1 MSCGCNNEP
10 YNNVCRQDIPYP
22 QVSHESVPSLIDNL
36 VQALYG
42 DITKSV
48 VSGRVVWNI
57 PCDPNNSTQVFGIPR
72 LPGEGLLCYLIRC
85 FDDFNEKYLGSLASA
100 PLGPQQEGALYW
112 NSINNEMFVWN
123 GTAWQ
128 TIIPT
133 QFTQFT
139 PFLSTGTPTAR
150 NLVTRG
156 ADIIN
161 VKDFGAVGDGVA
173 NDAPAIRA
181 AFNFAVT
188 KLDSTVYFPQGKYA
202 LKTFFDGS
210 STWVSQT
217 YSVRPLIGPNDYS
230 GYDTG
235 TTVRKLKVLGDRATL
250 TSGLFPNNQLSY
262 FWQDPAVVPSNP
274 NNYGPSILSWF
285 SFTGNWQLEFD
296 GLELISTFGGAG
308 ERTPRNAPANEYLY
322 TGYGAID
329 AITVTGSILFPSADV
344 YTTKANCKITNCKF
358 VDFTHAVVP
367 WLQTQFIFD
376 NNNISVTYGYA
387 STGHGG
393 FPYVGINGN
402 DTAAESIVTNNTY
415 DGCATKDIT
424 FLNSSTYS
432 PTLTL
437 PLPAGGTGPIAFNVV
452 RGGQDGF
459 WHCGYGYRKSKEI
472 VSKNTI
478 SGWIFEAIKNQ
489 GQTNNYA
496 FTSKTSSTS
505 GDPASGYI
513 SWNNA
518 TQTSATALNVSYI
531 SSSNPSVS
539 FSGNAEYWFRQ
550 TLKQNAIVNVVTQG
564 KIQYTQ
570 RWKISGT
577 PTFFS
582 TYVQIPVTLIEA
594 KDRGVSCPQG
604 TVIEFYNESVADL
617 LQVIWT
623 DNNIDGTVPIGGWIR
638 QTYGMT
644 PNCSNAIVTGNIIR
658 NSVYAIQPNQ
668 QGCIGYGTNYLF
680 SDNISIKTAYPNTG
694 YWNSPRTSYVGEH
707 IALFNCSN
715 ATIAGNRLIT
725 IDPYDPTQDGY
736 PSDSSNGNIAIGL
749 SYCGLGGITI
759 ENNQLVI
766 ENPKSGNGY
775 AAVHIG
781 SFNPI
786 VKNNYI
792 DGFKFITVF
801 GGAGNNPNS
810 ATGQT
815 LLSDNIF
822 TGTELFKSEN
832 GQGYPAYIKDMLFTI
847 YPTQSGWYKLYSA
860 NDSWV
865 GGIGIVIKTP
875 SRQPTGVV
883 NTWQGQ
889 KTSLELAWQG
899 NPYVDDWNIATIN
912 QISHNQNVTGMPITK
927 CAIRPFENYG
937 GGGAAISFYVSQA
950 LDTYPIFIYDRAG
963 GGSGAS
969 ARAVF
974 TNGVITSITG
984 LTGGTG
990 YTSDTRCII
999 SPWLTDYITYAETN
1013 GSGAILTPVIS
1024 GGIIQSITITNGGS
1038 GYAYPIQILVKEEMA
1053 MTLSVNAESDLR
1065 FSAQKIIPVTGVG
1078 GDVIPTE
1085 SNSCMI
1091 TLAKGTKC
1099 VTKSNA
1105 MQAAGTKTGVGT
1117 IAIASGVPSST
1128 PDFIGQEQLDTATN
1142 KFYKAK
1148 GTASSAD
1155 WIALN

>member
-1 MSCGCNNEP
+1 MNEIADRAA
-10 YNNVCRQDIPYP
+10 YYARIAQHAAD
-22 QVSHESVPSLIDNL
+22 QVEGFESL
-36 VQALYG
+36 
-42 DITKSV
+42 
-48 VSGRVVWNI
+48 
-57 PCDPNNSTQVFGIPR
+57 
-72 LPGEGLLCYLIRC
+72 
-85 FDDFNEKYLGSLASA
+85 YLGAKATA
-100 PLGPQQEGALYW
+100 PTVDNEGNPLVVGALYFNTTDDTMYAW
-112 NSINNEMFVWN
+112 D
-123 GTAWQ
+123 GTAWIDFVAGFDENTNYQ
-128 TIIPT
+128 V
-133 QFTQFT
+133 
-139 PFLSTGTPTAR
+139 TGTPTAR
-150 NLVTRG
+150 NLATRG
-156 ADIIN
+156 GDVIN

-173 NDAPAIRA
+173 DDAPAIRA
-181 AFNFAVT
+181 AFNFAAT

-202 LKTFFDGS
+202 LKTYFDGS

-217 YSVRPLIGPNDYS
+217 YGGRPLIGPNDYGS
-230 GYDTG
+230 YDTG
-235 TTVRKLKVLGDRATL
+235 TTVRKLKILGDRATL

-262 FWQDPAVVPSNP
+262 YWQDPAVVPSNP
-274 NNYGPSILSWF
+274 NNYGPSFLSWF
-285 SFTGNWQLEFD
+285 SFIGNWQLEFD

-308 ERTPRNAPANEYLY
+308 ERSVRNAPANEALY

-329 AITVTGSILFPSADV
+329 AIFVGGSLLFPDQS
-344 YTTKANCKITNCKF
+344 TTKASCKITNCKF
-358 VDFTHAVVP
+358 VDFTHAVDP

-393 FPYVGINGN
+393 FPYVGINGHDIAN
-402 DTAAESIVTNNTY
+402 ECIVTNNTY
-415 DGCATKDIT
+415 DGCATKDLT

-437 PLPAGGTGPIAFNVV
+437 PLPAGGTGPIAFNRV

-459 WHCGYGYRKSKEI
+459 WHAGYGYRKCKEI

-478 SGWIFEAIKNQ
+478 SGWNIEAIKNQ
-489 GQTNNYA
+489 GQTNKYT
-496 FTSKTSSTS
+496 FVSKTSSTS
-505 GDPASGYI
+505 GDPLSGYI
-513 SWNNA
+513 TWNNA
-518 TQTSATALNVSYI
+518 TQTSATVLNVSYV

-577 PTFFS
+577 PTFLS
-582 TYVQIPVTLIEA
+582 TYVQIPVTLVEA

-604 TVIEFYNESVADL
+604 TVIEFYNESIADL
-617 LQVIWT
+617 LQAVWT
-623 DNNIDGTVPIGGWIR
+623 DNNIDGTYPLGSEIR
-638 QTYGMT
+638 QSYGMT
-644 PNCSNAIVTGNIIR
+644 PNCSNAIVTGNFVR
-658 NSVYAIQPNQ
+658 NSDFAIQPNQ

-680 SDNISIKTAYPNTG
+680 ANNTSIKSAYPNTG
-694 YWNSPRTSYVGEH
+694 YWNSPKTSFGGAH
-707 IALFNCSN
+707 ISLFNCNN
-715 ATIAGNRLIT
+715 AIIAGNRLIT
-725 IDPYDPTQDGY
+725 IDPYDPTQDGF
-736 PSDSSNGNIAIGL
+736 PSDSSLGNVGIDL
-749 SYCGLGGITI
+749 VYCGIGGITI

-766 ENPKSGNGY
+766 ENPKTGNGY
-775 AAVHIG
+775 AAITIG

-792 DGFKFITVF
+792 DGFKFLTSF
-801 GGAGNNPNS
+801 GGAGSNPNA

-832 GQGYPAYIKDMLFTI
+832 NQGYPAYIKDMLFTI
-847 YPTQSGWYKLYSA
+847 YPTQVGWYKLYSA
-860 NDSWV
+860 NNSWV
-865 GGIGIVIKTP
+865 GGVGIVIKTP
-875 SRQPTGVV
+875 SRTPTGTA
-883 NTWQGQ
+883 NTWDGQ
-889 KTSLELAWQG
+889 KTVLELAWQG
-899 NPYVDDWNIATIN
+899 NPYVDDGNIATIN
-912 QISHNQNVTGMPITK
+912 QISHNESLWTPMPITK
-927 CAIRPFENYG
+927 CAIRPLENFG
-937 GGGAAISFYVSQA
+937 GGIGAISFYVSKV
-950 LDTYPIFIYDRAG
+950 LVSYPIFIYDRAG

-969 ARAVF
+969 ATAVF

-990 YTSDTRCII
+990 YTSDTKCIL
-999 SPWLTDYITYAETN
+999 SPWINDYVTLAETN

-1024 GGIIQSITITNGGS
+1024 GGVIQSITITNGGS

-1053 MTLSVNAESDLR
+1053 MTLSVNAESDLV

-1078 GDVIPTE
+1078 NDVIPTE

-1091 TLAKGTKC
+1091 TLARGTKC

-1105 MQAAGTKTGVGT
+1105 MQAAGKKTGVGT

>member
-1 MSCGCNNEP
+1 MNAIANRANYYARVAQNAADQIAGF
-10 YNNVCRQDIPYP
+10 
-22 QVSHESVPSLIDNL
+22 ESL
-36 VQALYG
+36 
-42 DITKSV
+42 
-48 VSGRVVWNI
+48 
-57 PCDPNNSTQVFGIPR
+57 
-72 LPGEGLLCYLIRC
+72 
-85 FDDFNEKYLGSLASA
+85 YLGAKATA
-100 PLGPQQEGALYW
+100 PTVDNEGNPLIVGALYFNTTDDTMYAW
-112 NSINNEMFVWN
+112 D
-123 GTAWQ
+123 GTAWLDVATGFDENTNYQ
-128 TIIPT
+128 A
-133 QFTQFT
+133 
-139 PFLSTGTPTAR
+139 TGTPTAR

-173 NDAPAIRA
+173 DDAPAIRA
-181 AFNFAVT
+181 AFNFAAT

-217 YSVRPLIGPNDYS
+217 YAGRPLIGPNDYS

-235 TTVRKLKVLGDRATL
+235 TTVRKLKILGDRATL
-250 TSGLFPNNQLSY
+250 TSGLFPDNQLSY
-262 FWQDPAVVPSNP
+262 FWQDPAIVPSNP
-274 NNYGPSILSWF
+274 NNYGPSVLSWF
-285 SFTGNWQLEFD
+285 SFTGDWQLEFD

-308 ERTPRNAPANEYLY
+308 ERTPRNAPADESLY
-322 TGYGAID
+322 TGYGGID
-329 AITVTGSILFPSADV
+329 AIVAVGSLLFPSADQ
-344 YTTKANCKITNCKF
+344 YKTKASCKITNCKF
-358 VDFTHAVVP
+358 VDFTHAVIP
-367 WLQTQFIFD
+367 WWQDKFIFD

-393 FPYVGINGN
+393 FPFVGINGN
-402 DTAAESIVTNNTY
+402 ETAAECIVTNNTY
-415 DGCATKDIT
+415 DGCATKDLT

-437 PLPAGGTGPIAFNVV
+437 PLPAGGTGPIAFNRI

-459 WHCGYGYRKSKEI
+459 WHAGHGFRKSKEI

-478 SGWIFEAIKNQ
+478 SGWNIEAIKNQ
-489 GQTNNYA
+489 GQLNKYT

-505 GDPASGYI
+505 GDPLSGYI
-513 SWNNA
+513 AWNNA
-518 TQTSATALNVSYI
+518 TQTSATALNISYV

-550 TLKQNAIVNVVTQG
+550 TLKQNSIVNVVTQG

-577 PTFFS
+577 PIFFS
-582 TYVQIPVTLIEA
+582 TYVQIPVTLVEA

-604 TVIEFYNESVADL
+604 TVIDFYNESIADL

-623 DNNIDGTVPIGGWIR
+623 DNNIDGTFPLGSEIR

-644 PNCSNAIVTGNIIR
+644 PNCSNAIVTGNFIR
-658 NSVYAIQPNQ
+658 NSNFAIQPNQ
-668 QGCIGYGTNYLF
+668 QGAIGYGTNYLF
-680 SDNISIKTAYPNTG
+680 ANNTSIKSAYPNSG
-694 YWNSPRTSYVGEH
+694 YWNSPRTTYGGDH
-707 IALFNCSN
+707 ISLFNCGN

-725 IDPYDPTQDGY
+725 IDPYDPTQGGY
-736 PSDSSNGNIAIGL
+736 PSDSSTGNYAIGL
-749 SYCGLGGITI
+749 FNCGLGGITI

-766 ENPKSGNGY
+766 ENPKAGNGY
-775 AAVHIG
+775 AAIHIG

-792 DGFKFITVF
+792 DGFKFITAF
-801 GGAGNNPNS
+801 GGAGNNPNN

-822 TGTELFKSEN
+822 TGTELFKSEL
-832 GQGYPAYIKDMLFTI
+832 GQGYPAYIKEMLFTI
-847 YPTQSGWYKLYSA
+847 YPTQAGWYKLYSA
-860 NDSWV
+860 NTSWV

-875 SRQPTGVV
+875 SRNITGTP
-883 NTWQGQ
+883 NTWDGQ
-889 KTSLELAWQG
+889 KTVLELAWQG
-899 NPYVDDWNIATIN
+899 NPYVDDYNIATIN
-912 QISHNQNVTGMPITK
+912 QISHNEAFQSPMPITK
-927 CAIRPFENYG
+927 CAIRPYEGNIG
-937 GGGAAISFYVSQA
+937 AISFYVSQG
-950 LDTYPIFIYDRAG
+950 LNSYPIFIYDIAG
-963 GGSGAS
+963 GGSGATVY
-969 ARAVF
+969 ATF
-974 TNGVITSITG
+974 TNGVITGFTVY
-984 LTGGTG
+984 GGGSG
-990 YTSDTRCII
+990 YTTNTRCII
-999 SPWLTDYITYAETN
+999 SPWLNQYTTFPETN

-1053 MTLSVNAESDLR
+1053 MTLSVNADSDLI

-1078 GDVIPTE
+1078 NDVIPTE

>member
-1 MSCGCNNEP
+1 MPTTTTIVNPIFQGENLPIVTTTLSSTP
-10 YNNVCRQDIPYP
+10 YLAN
-22 QVSHESVPSLIDNL
+22 
-36 VQALYG
+36 G
-42 DITKSV
+42 T
-48 VSGRVVWNI
+48 
-57 PCDPNNSTQVFGIPR
+57 STSR
-72 LPGEGLLCYLIRC
+72 
-85 FDDFNEKYLGSLASA
+85 SLA
-100 PLGPQQEGALYW
+100 
-112 NSINNEMFVWN
+112 
-123 GTAWQ
+123 
-128 TIIPT
+128 
-133 QFTQFT
+133 
-139 PFLSTGTPTAR
+139 
-150 NLVTRG
+150 TRG
-156 ADIIN
+156 ADVIN

-173 NDAPAIRA
+173 DDAPAIRA
-181 AFNFAVT
+181 AFNFAAT

-217 YSVRPLIGPNDYS
+217 YGGRPLIGPNDYS
-230 GYDTG
+230 SYNTG
-235 TTVRKLKVLGDRATL
+235 TTVRKLKILGDRATL

-285 SFTGNWQLEFD
+285 SFIGNWQLEFD

-308 ERTPRNAPANEYLY
+308 ERTPSNAPANEYLY
-322 TGYGAID
+322 TGYGAIV
-329 AITVTGSILFPSADV
+329 AICGGGSLLFPDQT
-344 YTTKANCKITNCKF
+344 TTKASCKITNCKF
-358 VDFTHAVVP
+358 VDFTHAVDP

-393 FPYVGINGN
+393 FPFVGINGH
-402 DTAAESIVTNNTY
+402 DAGTECIVTNNIY
-415 DGCATKDIT
+415 DGCTTKDLT

-437 PLPAGGTGPIAFNVV
+437 PLPSGGTGPIQFNVV

-459 WHCGYGYRKSKEI
+459 WHCGYSYRKSKEI

-489 GQTNNYA
+489 TITNKFT
-496 FTSKTSSTS
+496 FTSKTSSIS
-505 GDPASGYI
+505 SDPGSGYI
-513 SWNNA
+513 AWNNA
-518 TQTSATALNVSYI
+518 NQTSATILNISYV
-531 SSSNPSVS
+531 SSSNPGVS

-550 TLKQNAIVNVVTQG
+550 TLKANTVVSLVQDGRTQWS
-564 KIQYTQ
+564 Q

-582 TYVQIPVTLIEA
+582 TYVQIPVTLVEA
-594 KDRGVSCPQG
+594 KDRGVSFPQG
-604 TVIEFYNESVADL
+604 TVVEFYNESIADL
-617 LQVIWT
+617 LQAIWT
-623 DNNIDGTVPIGGWIR
+623 DNNIDGTVPLGGWIR

-644 PNCSNAIVTGNIIR
+644 PNCSNVIVTGNIIR

-668 QGCIGYGTNYLF
+668 QGCIGFGTNYLL
-680 SDNISIKTAYPNTG
+680 SDNISIKTAYPTTG
-694 YWNSPRTSYVGEH
+694 YWNSPTTTEGGSH
-707 IALFNCSN
+707 IALFNCAN

-725 IDPYDPTQDGY
+725 IDPYDPTQNNF
-736 PSDSSNGNIAIGL
+736 PSDSSNGNVAIDL
-749 SYCGLGGITI
+749 SYCGLGGIII
-759 ENNQLVI
+759 ENNHLVI

-775 AAVHIG
+775 AAIHIG

-792 DGFKFITVF
+792 DGFKYITTF
-801 GGAGNNPNS
+801 GGAGNNPNM

-815 LLSDNIF
+815 LISDNIF
-822 TGTELFKSEN
+822 TGTELFKGEN
-832 GQGYPAYIKDMLFTI
+832 GQSYPTYIKDMLFTI
-847 YPTQSGWYKLYSA
+847 YPTQAGWYKLYSA
-860 NDSWV
+860 NNSWA
-865 GGIGIVIKTP
+865 GGIGVVIKTP
-875 SRQPTGVV
+875 SRTPLG
-883 NTWQGQ
+883 NANSWQGQ
-889 KTSLELAWQG
+889 KTVLELAWQG
-899 NPYVDDWNIATIN
+899 NPYGDNYNIATIN
-912 QISHNQNVTGMPITK
+912 QISHNEAFQSPMPITK
-927 CAIRPFENYG
+927 CAIRPYEIYG
-937 GGGAAISFYVSQA
+937 GGGAAISFYVAQGLNS
-950 LDTYPIFIYDRAG
+950 YPIFIYDRAG

-969 ARAVF
+969 ATAVF

-984 LTGGTG
+984 LVGGTG
-990 YTSDTRCII
+990 YTTDTRCII
-999 SPWLTDYITYAETN
+999 SPWLNQYVTKPETN

-1024 GGIIQSITITNGGS
+1024 DGIIQSITITNGGS

-1053 MTLSVNAESDLR
+1053 MTFSLNTESDLI

-1078 GDVIPTE
+1078 NDVIPTE
-1085 SNSCMI
+1085 SNSCVL

-1105 MQAAGTKTGVGT
+1105 MQAAGVKTGVGT
-1117 IAIASGVPSST
+1117 IAIVNGVPSST